1 MNLDQLFRS
10 YTRLKQV
17 RIEEL
22 EGFFIAAN
30 ELVYNWAISDS
41 DLWVLFV
48 IMLFLGYRYCTDTSF
63 GHPPVST
70 ISRRPFLIFQLA
82 W

>member
-1 MNLDQLFRS
+1 MEVMNLDQLFRS
-10 YTRLKQV
+10 YTRPKQV

-63 GHPPVST
+63 GHP
-70 ISRRPFLIFQLA
+70 RFLPSPRGLF
-82 W
+82 